1 MMPLMVFTDL
11 DGTLLDHETYSWE
24 PAGRALETLRSLE
37 VPVIPVSS
45 KTIAE
50 IAVLA
55 RRIGLRGPLIG
66 ENGNVIGLPREDG
79 SGWKTQVVGTP
90 YLTLRSHLAAAQ
102 AAGFPAKGFGD
113 MTPETIASL
122 TGLDRE
128 AAALARQRQASEPL
142 CWEGSDKDWPAFV
155 DFLNRRGLRLQRGGR
170 FWTLSGLTDKGDAV
184 RHLIARHREQL
195 SGEAVVSIALGDSPN
210 DIPMLNAV
218 DHPVLVA
225 PAHSADMALPENPQ
239 LLVTRSSGP
248 AGWQWAIDH
257 LLDKLGWS

>member
-1 MMPLMVFTDL
+1 MTPLLVFTDL
-11 DGTLLDHETYSWE
+11 DGTLLDHQTYAWDAAS
-24 PAGRALETLRSLE
+24 RALETLRSLA

-55 RRIGLRGPLIG
+55 RRIGLRGPMVG

-79 SGWKTQVVGTP
+79 SGWKTQVAGTP
-90 YLTLRSHLAAAQ
+90 YATLRSQLIAARN
-102 AAGFPAKGFGD
+102 AGFPVTGFGD
-113 MTPETIASL
+113 MTPDSIQSM
-122 TGLDRE
+122 TGLDRD
-128 AAALARQRQASEPL
+128 AARLAQQRQASEPL
-142 CWEGSDKDWPAFV
+142 RWEGSGKDWPAFV
-155 DFLNRRGLRLQRGGR
+155 DFMNRRGLQLQRGGR

-184 RHLIARHREQL
+184 RHLIARHRELL
-195 SGEAVVSIALGDSPN
+195 SGNNVISIALGDSPN

-225 PAHSADMALPENPQ
+225 PAHSADLALPDNPR
-239 LLVTRSSGP
+239 LLVTHSPGP